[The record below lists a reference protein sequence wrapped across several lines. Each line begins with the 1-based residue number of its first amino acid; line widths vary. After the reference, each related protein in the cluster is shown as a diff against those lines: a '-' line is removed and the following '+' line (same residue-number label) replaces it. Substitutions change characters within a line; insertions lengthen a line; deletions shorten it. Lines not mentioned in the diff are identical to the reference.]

1 MIHSVVNSKGMTL
14 GIGDGEMPEVFST
27 IGGITD
33 MPNIAPTKSVKDR
46 TSLGDS
52 IRYYGHGIEEPP
64 SFTLSIF
71 WNPDDTQQSSLD
83 DAYTNETEDNYQI
96 TCPDDSP
103 STTYTFKA
111 IVTSRPSIPYGGI
124 DADLMF
130 DVAFQLVENDD
141 GKVITRSV
149 YDWLETVGDE
159 YIRDTDDEIIT
170 VINL

>member
-1 MIHSVVNSKGMTL
+1 MALTVVNSKGMTL
-14 GIGDGEMPEVFST
+14 SIGDGEDPEVFTS

-33 MPNIAPTKSVKDR
+33 MPNISPSKSVKDR

-71 WNPDDTQQSSLD
+71 WNPDDAQQTALD
-83 DAYTNETEDNYQI
+83 TAYASETEDNYQI
-96 TCPDDSP
+96 VCPDDAG
-103 STTYTFKA
+103 TTYTFKA

-130 DVAFQLVENDD
+130 DVTFQLIENDN
-141 GKVITRSV
+141 GAVITKA
-149 YDWLETVGDE
+149 
-159 YIRDTDDEIIT
+159 
-170 VINL
+170 

>member
-1 MIHSVVNSKGMTL
+1 MALTVVNSSGMTL
-14 GIGDGEMPEVFST
+14 AIGDGASPEVFSA

-33 MPNIAPTKSVKDR
+33 MPNIAPSKSVKDR

-71 WNPDDTQQSSLD
+71 WNPDDTEQGLLD
-83 DAYTNETEDNYQI
+83 TAYTDETQDNYQI

-103 STTYTFKA
+103 ATTYTFKA

-130 DVAFQLVENDD
+130 DVTFQLIENDD
-141 GKVITRSV
+141 GAVITKA
-149 YDWLETVGDE
+149 
-159 YIRDTDDEIIT
+159 
-170 VINL
+170 

>member
-1 MIHSVVNSKGMTL
+1 MALTVVNSKGMTL
-14 GIGDGEMPEVFST
+14 AIGDGASPEVFSA

-33 MPNIAPTKSVKDR
+33 MPNIAPSKSVKDR

-71 WNPDDTQQSSLD
+71 WNPDDTEQVKLD
-83 DAYTNETEDNYQI
+83 TAYTDETQDNYQI

-103 STTYTFKA
+103 ATTYTFKA

-130 DVAFQLVENDD
+130 DVTFQLIENDD
-141 GKVITRSV
+141 GAVITKA
-149 YDWLETVGDE
+149 
-159 YIRDTDDEIIT
+159 
-170 VINL
+170 

>member
-1 MIHSVVNSKGMTL
+1 MALTVVNSKGMTL
-14 GIGDGEMPEVFST
+14 GIGDGASPEVFT
-27 IGGITD
+27 AIGGITD

-71 WNPDDTQQSSLD
+71 WNPDDSQQSALD
-83 DAYTNETEDNYQI
+83 TAYTNETQNNYQI

-111 IVTSRPSIPYGGI
+111 IVTTRPSIPYGGI

-130 DVAFQLVENDD
+130 DVTFQLIENDD
-141 GKVITRSV
+141 GAVITKA
-149 YDWLETVGDE
+149 
-159 YIRDTDDEIIT
+159 
-170 VINL
+170 